1 MNVARSISIRHLEKI
16 MAKPVQ
22 SILFFSVVLTCMPV
36 SAAPSVAEKR
46 QVCQVLRAANQEG
59 ISGISALQELM
70 ERRGEPKYLAK
81 VIMKDVH
88 PLCPDVF

>member
-1 MNVARSISIRHLEKI
+1 

-22 SILFFSVVLTCMPV
+22 PILFFSVFLSCMPV
-36 SAAPSVAEKR
+36 SASPSVAQK
-46 QVCQVLRAANQEG
+46 QQICQVLRAANQEG
-59 ISGISALQELM
+59 MSGISALQELM
-70 ERRGEPKYLAK
+70 ARRGEPKYLAK